1 MTWCE
6 EQIGVDYVLA
16 MATNSQLKLRA
27 SDIIAKAKE
36 DYETRLKPVTKLMET
51 LFSPEEQLE
60 AAWELVPES
69 TWYRS
74 LCYKTQKSWSR
85 SRRVVTKVCY
95 GSKGSKMRHVV
106 TSLPASKI
114 SPSLLY
120 TDKYC
125 PRGEM
130 ENRIEEEQLDLFAD
144 RTSTQTFDSNQL
156 RLWLSSMAYVLMQAF
171 RQNCLS
177 RTSFAKATV
186 GTIRLSLLKLGARI
200 TSAL

>member
-1 MTWCE
+1 MEEESPQTQEFGLIREKWQNTHIIIRGDSAYSREDIMAWCE
-6 EQIGVDYVLA
+6 SQKGVDYVLA

-27 SDIIAKAKE
+27 SDIIEKAKA
-36 DYETRLKPVTKLMET
+36 DYDERLKPVTKLMET
-51 LFSPEEQLE
+51 LFSPNEQLE
-60 AAWELVPES
+60 EVGQLVPES
-69 TWYRS
+69 TWDRS

-125 PRGEM
+125 PVM
-130 ENRIEEEQLDLFAD
+130 
-144 RTSTQTFDSNQL
+144 L
-156 RLWLSSMAYVLMQAF
+156 RW
-171 RQNCLS
+171 
-177 RTSFAKATV
+177 KI
-186 GTIRLSLLKLGARI
+186 G
-200 TSAL
+200 

>member
-1 MTWCE
+1 MAWCE
-6 EQIGVDYVLA
+6 SQKGVDYVLA

-27 SDIIAKAKE
+27 SDIIEKAKA
-36 DYETRLKPVTKLMET
+36 DYDERLKPVTKLMET
-51 LFSPEEQLE
+51 LFSPNEQLE
-60 AAWELVPES
+60 EVGQLVPES
-69 TWYRS
+69 TWDRS

-125 PRGEM
+125 PVM
-130 ENRIEEEQLDLFAD
+130 
-144 RTSTQTFDSNQL
+144 L
-156 RLWLSSMAYVLMQAF
+156 RW
-171 RQNCLS
+171 
-177 RTSFAKATV
+177 KI
-186 GTIRLSLLKLGARI
+186 G
-200 TSAL
+200 